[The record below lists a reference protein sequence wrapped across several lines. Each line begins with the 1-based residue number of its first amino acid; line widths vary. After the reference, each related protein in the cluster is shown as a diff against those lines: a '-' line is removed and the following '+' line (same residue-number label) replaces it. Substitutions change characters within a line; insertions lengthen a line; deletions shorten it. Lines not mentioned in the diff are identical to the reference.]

1 MDDKNLVST
10 RRQTTQTPRN
20 GKDSQDLIPIGRQ
33 LSVTA
38 QAVVPTLIQSA
49 GRKTKK
55 RFVEYFVA
63 EIRNPRTRAAYFRAV
78 DRFLAWCGASGIEL
92 LAIEPVIVAKYI
104 DDSCPEVR
112 PERLAS
118 HRTSP
123 TLDDAS
129 TKQHLAAIRKMFDY
143 LITGG
148 LLEVNPAASVR
159 GPKLIVETGK
169 TPVMTDDELRM
180 LLGAIDISTI
190 AGLRDRALIYLMF
203 NSFARIGA
211 VVELNAE
218 DVYRR
223 GDRYRVR
230 LHEKGG
236 RFLENWISHKA
247 AGYLNDY
254 MTAAGI
260 GGQRGTPLFRTLD
273 RKRKITDRRLHRND
287 ALGMMKRR
295 AKKVGLNPETCCHS
309 LRASGITEYMKNGGT
324 LEKVPPQCTS
334 NTDLPRLVAAV

>member
-1 MDDKNLVST
+1 MPN
-10 RRQTTQTPRN
+10 
-20 GKDSQDLIPIGRQ
+20 QDLIPLGRQ

-38 QAVVPTLIQSA
+38 QAFVPALIETA
-49 GRKTKK
+49 GAKTKK

-78 DRFLAWCGASGIEL
+78 DRFLAWCGAQGIEL
-92 LAIEPVIVAKYI
+92 LSIEPVIVAKYI
-104 DDSCPEVR
+104 EDRCPEVR
-112 PERLAS
+112 HELLAS
-118 HRTSP
+118 GRSSP
-123 TLDDAS
+123 TLEDAS
-129 TKQHLAAIRKMFDY
+129 TKQHLAAIRRMFDY

-159 GPKLIVETGK
+159 GPKLVVETGK

-180 LLGAIDISTI
+180 LLRGIDISKI

-211 VVELNAE
+211 VVAMNVE

-230 LHEKGG
+230 LYEKGG
-236 RFLENWISHKA
+236 KFLENWISHKA
-247 AGYLNDY
+247 AGYLKDY
-254 MTAAGI
+254 MTGTTI
-260 GGQRGTPLFRTLD
+260 DGQRGTPLFRTLT
-273 RKRKITDRRLHRND
+273 RKRNLTDRGMHPND
-287 ALGMMKRR
+287 ALGMIKRR
-295 AKKVGLNPETCCHS
+295 ARKAGLNPETCCHS

-324 LEKVPPQCTS
+324 LEKAQRRAGHRSSRTTNLYNRAQDDEDEFECEK
-334 NTDLPRLVAAV
+334 VAV